1 MNYFGFGNLCFNVP
15 SSEQMIDIVIGSK
28 SEANS
33 LEDFIDKAAEYLC
46 CEIFPGESPETLFPQ
61 IINKPAGEKGE
72 RLIQEFQAEMNKS
85 VELKFEEITSI
96 VYVTEPRWNNYD
108 LAFETKNS
116 YVLFSWST
124 SA

>member
-15 SSEQMIDIVIGSK
+15 TSEQYIDIVTGSR
-28 SEANS
+28 SEADS
-33 LEDFIDKAAEYLC
+33 LEDFIGKAVSYICAEVYM
-46 CEIFPGESPETLFPQ
+46 ESPESVFSK
-61 IINKPAGEKGE
+61 IINCSAADKGKE
-72 RLIQEFQAEMNKS
+72 LISEFLNEMNQS
-85 VELKFEEITSI
+85 VELKLEEITSI